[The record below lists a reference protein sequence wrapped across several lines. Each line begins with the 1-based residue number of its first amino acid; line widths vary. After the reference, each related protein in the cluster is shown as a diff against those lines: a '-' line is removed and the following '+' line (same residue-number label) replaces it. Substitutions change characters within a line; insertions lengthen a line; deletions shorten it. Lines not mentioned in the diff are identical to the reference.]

1 MMRLLRQLRNDERG
15 ISLPELLVATLVTSL
30 TLVVLVTWVQ
40 AVGNVNAFQQADFE
54 ALNEIRFAKSE
65 MVKELRFADDL
76 LASGPDLVS
85 IWVDVDDSGANDLPE
100 ETISWEIVGDTLIRY
115 INNDV
120 LTAAVKI
127 DVLDGAA
134 SDITVTGSNVQMVFV
149 ADIDATAGPDARTVQ
164 TDVELRNVLL
174 P

>member
-1 MMRLLRQLRNDERG
+1 MRRLLRQLRSDDRG
-15 ISLPELLVATLVTSL
+15 ISLPELLVSTLVTSL

-40 AVGNVNAFQQADFE
+40 AVGNVNAFQEADFD

-85 IWVDVDDSGANDLPE
+85 IWVDLDDSGANDLPE
-100 ETISWEIVGDTLIRY
+100 ETITWEIVGDTLLRY
-115 INNDV
+115 TNNDP
-120 LTAAVKI
+120 LTAAVKV
-127 DVLDGAA
+127 DVLDGA
-134 SDITVTGSNVQMVFV
+134 SSGITVTGTSVQMVFV
-149 ADIDATAGPDARTVQ
+149 ADINATAGPDARTVQ
-164 TDVELRNVLL
+164 TEVELRNVL

>member
-1 MMRLLRQLRNDERG
+1 MRRLLHQLRSDDRG
-15 ISLPELLVATLVTSL
+15 ISLPELLVSTLVTSL

-40 AVGNVNAFQQADFE
+40 AVGNVNAFQEADFD

-85 IWVDVDDSGANDLPE
+85 IWVDLDDSGANDLPE
-100 ETISWEIVGDTLIRY
+100 ETITWEIAGDTLIRY
-115 INNDV
+115 TNNDL
-120 LTAAVKI
+120 LTAVVKV
-127 DVLDGAA
+127 DVLDGA
-134 SDITVTGSNVQMVFV
+134 SSGITVTGTSVEMVFV
-149 ADIDATAGPDARTVQ
+149 ADINATSGPDARTVQ
-164 TDVELRNVLL
+164 TEVELRNVL